1 MSLAL
6 SATADFVVGSDY
18 ISSCLALAQERLGH
32 FSSMAEIAAYER
44 QINRY
49 PRLEL
54 LETPRR
60 VLVLEDGDG
69 AERLAKAKAA
79 VLRGEVL
86 FEHAAA
92 GEGTRLMLGPKYF
105 LNLAR
110 EFSVER
116 LAHLL
121 SQESGELVTPEMAAA
136 GLECPPQELLPLTLG
151 ARHML
156 QLAFD
161 LANLARELGESPR
174 EVLLRQHLLIII
186 SGEMLSHLEKDFYQW
201 HFFGFDPSQVYFM
214 VQESFHGLSLK
225 DGKFFY
231 DRQSPRR
238 LHNHGQ
244 MVMQQTLEHQLFS
257 LAGDHPRE
265 RTFYSREAVG
275 DWLQRFSDKIS
286 YNIEDLDYLT
296 ASLDFAGLGLALE
309 LGQQGYN
316 MVMEVVANNPLKP
329 QKGGMLAWDPHLSRD
344 VMVES
349 FQLGDIANEE
359 IHYLNRNFNHYP
371 QPLSSWRRLGESRL
385 PMPIAV
391 KDGFLYF
398 QPVQGDIN
406 FLVQTAFFRRRELRP
421 IRSLKSPASL
431 PWPSIACLPKTA
443 SRAFGNSP
451 NAVIRGA
458 YEPASQDVHQCRRPG
473 GIPGVHRGRRPVG

>member
-1 MSLAL
+1 MALAL
-6 SATADFVVGSDY
+6 APAAACGSDDYY
-18 ISSCLALAQERLGH
+18 ISACLAQAQEKLSQFSSVAEIAAQERLL
-32 FSSMAEIAAYER
+32 
-44 QINRY
+44 NRY

-54 LETPRR
+54 LEAPRR
-60 VLVLEDGDG
+60 VLVLEDGDV
-69 AERLAKAKAA
+69 AARLSRAQAA

-105 LNLAR
+105 LNLAQDLNVP
-110 EFSVER
+110 E

-121 SQESGELVTPEMAAA
+121 SQESGQPITPEAVASS
-136 GLECPPQELLPLTLG
+136 LECPPQELLSLSLG
-151 ARHML
+151 TRHML

-161 LANLARELGESPR
+161 LEKVARAHGEDPR
-174 EVLLRQHLLIII
+174 EVLRRQHLLLIV
-186 SGEMLSHLEKDFYQW
+186 SEEMLAHLEKEFYRW
-201 HFFGFDPSQVYFM
+201 NFFGFRPSQVFFM
-214 VQESFHGLSLK
+214 VQNSYHGLNLK
-225 DGKFFY
+225 EGRFFY

-244 MVMQQTLEHQLFS
+244 MVIQQTLDRQLFS

-265 RTFYSREAVG
+265 QVYHSREEV
-275 DWLQRFSDKIS
+275 DQWLQGFSDKIS

-296 ASLDFAGLGLALE
+296 GSLDFAGLGLALE
-309 LGQQGYN
+309 LGQQGYR
-316 MVMEVVANNPLKP
+316 MVMEVVANNPQKP
-329 QKGGMLAWDPHLSRD
+329 QKGGMLAWDPGLSRD

-349 FQLGDIANEE
+349 FQLGEMSPGD

-371 QPLSSWRRLGESRL
+371 QPVVCWRQVGETGL

-391 KDGFLYF
+391 KDGFLHF

-406 FLVQTAFFRRRELRP
+406 FLVKTTYFRRRELRP

-431 PWPSIACLPKTA
+431 PLAVNRMHAQDRQPGFREFL
-443 SRAFGNSP
+443 RRGFLRSP
-451 NAVIRGA
+451 
-458 YEPASQDVHQCRRPG
+458 
-473 GIPGVHRGRRPVG
+473 

>member
-1 MSLAL
+1 MPLAL
-6 SATADFVVGSDY
+6 APTADFGAASEY
-18 ISSCLALAQERLGH
+18 ITSCLALACERLGN
-32 FSSMAEIAAYER
+32 FSSIKEIAAHER
-44 QINRY
+44 QLNRY

-54 LETPRR
+54 LETPRQI
-60 VLVLEDGDG
+60 LVMENG
-69 AERLAKAKAA
+69 AAAARLARAQAA

-105 LNLAR
+105 LNPAQD
-110 EFSVER
+110 FSVER

-121 SQESGELVTPEMAAA
+121 SQESGKLVTPEGAAQ
-136 GLECPPQELLPLTLG
+136 GLECPPQELLPLSLG
-151 ARHML
+151 TRHML

-161 LANLARELGESPR
+161 LAKLARELGESPR
-174 EVLLRQHLLIII
+174 EALARQHLLIII
-186 SGEMLSHLEKDFYQW
+186 SAEMLAHLEKEFYQW
-201 HFFGFDPSQVYFM
+201 HFFGFNPRQVYFM
-214 VQESFHGLSLK
+214 VQESFHGLDLRE
-225 DGKFFY
+225 GKFFY

-244 MVMQQTLEHQLFS
+244 MVMQQTTDRQIFS
-257 LAGDHPRE
+257 LSGEHPQE
-265 RTFYSREAVG
+265 KAFCSRAAVG
-275 DWLQRFSDKIS
+275 DWLGIFTDKIS

-296 ASLDFAGLGLALE
+296 DSIDFAGLGLALE

-316 MVMEVVANNPLKP
+316 MVMEVVANNPQKP
-329 QKGGMLAWDPHLSRD
+329 QKGGMLAWDPELARD

-349 FQLGDIANEE
+349 FQLGDIANAD

-371 QPLSSWRRLGESRL
+371 QPFESWRQVGDLGL
-385 PMPIAV
+385 PLPITV

-406 FLVQTAFFRRRELRP
+406 FLVRTAFFRRRELRP

-431 PWPSIACLPKTA
+431 PLALNRMYAQDCQPGF
-443 SRAFGNSP
+443 REF
-451 NAVIRGA
+451 VRG
-458 YEPASQDVHQCRRPG
+458 SQQG
-473 GIPGVHRGRRPVG
+473 SL